1 MKLSSFIFRRMNVRD
16 TAGDIAFFKIWIDR
30 WEEEREPVDRSSL
43 ILHLAAN
50 YSPELEE
57 KVLGRRRALVD
68 LPVEM
73 LVSRSLLDTLNG
85 TRFILNL
92 SPLRSSL
99 TAKHVSFIKE
109 LMEHYTDNGFL
120 FSIHED
126 LLGVNPIACSGE
138 PPEFYDFVCEGNYED
153 MLIVNSLKHTQTAV
167 SKLMSM
173 LSEDV
178 SIDELARTIKGDP
191 ASLPSS
197 SST

>member
-1 MKLSSFIFRRMNVRD
+1 
-16 TAGDIAFFKIWIDR
+16 
-30 WEEEREPVDRSSL
+30 
-43 ILHLAAN
+43 
-50 YSPELEE
+50 
-57 KVLGRRRALVD
+57 
-68 LPVEM
+68 M

-92 SPLRSSL
+92 SPLRSFL

-138 PPEFYDFVCEGNYED
+138 PPEFYDFVCKGNYIEAYVYA
-153 MLIVNSLKHTQTAV
+153 LGGRLHRR
-167 SKLMSM
+167 
-173 LSEDV
+173 
-178 SIDELARTIKGDP
+178 ARPDDKGDP